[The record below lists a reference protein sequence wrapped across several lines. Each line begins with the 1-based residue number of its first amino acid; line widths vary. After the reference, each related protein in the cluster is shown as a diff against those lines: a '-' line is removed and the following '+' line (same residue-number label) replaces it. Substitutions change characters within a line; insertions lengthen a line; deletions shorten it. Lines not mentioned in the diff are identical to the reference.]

1 MASTQ
6 NTAHLDVVGKRI
18 ARIEAM
24 AINQLRIHFTDGSN
38 LTVDA
43 DSFYMPSP
51 DGDTG
56 ATVATIGL
64 VFEDN

>member
-1 MASTQ
+1 MT
-6 NTAHLDVVGKRI
+6 NTSHLDAVGRTI

-24 AINQLRIHFTDGSN
+24 AVNQLRIHFTDN
-38 LTVDA
+38 TYLEVEA
-43 DSFYMPSP
+43 DSFYMSSP

>member
-1 MASTQ
+1 MT
-6 NTAHLDVVGKRI
+6 NTSHLDAVGKTV
-18 ARIEAM
+18 ARIQAV
-24 AINQLRIHFTDGSN
+24 AINRLRIHFTDN
-38 LTVDA
+38 THLEVEA

-64 VFEDN
+64 SLKDN